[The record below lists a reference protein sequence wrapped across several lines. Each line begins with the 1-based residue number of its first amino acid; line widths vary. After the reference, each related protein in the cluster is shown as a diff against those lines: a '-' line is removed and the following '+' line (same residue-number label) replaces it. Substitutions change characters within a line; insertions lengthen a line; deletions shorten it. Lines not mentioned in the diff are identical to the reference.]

1 VNDHSGMRL
10 EPIGVIR
17 TDRVDPADTPVQASA
32 NLGEQGIAVVE
43 DRYVDALDG
52 LDQFS
57 HAWLLT
63 WLGPPDH
70 TAADVALRQRPFLRP
85 NGPPMGIFAM
95 RGPRRPNP
103 IGLSLVEIIAV
114 EGPALRFRGVDM
126 VDGTPLLDI
135 KPYFTDADQPRS
147 AIKCGWFD
155 EIAIPDAATPSSV
168 RGDAGPSGAAEAG
181 ER

>member
-1 VNDHSGMRL
+1 MQL
-10 EPIGVIR
+10 EAIGIIR
-17 TDRVDPADTPVQASA
+17 TGRVDPAETPVQASA
-32 NLGEQGIAVVE
+32 NLGEQGVAQVD
-43 DRYVDALDG
+43 DRYLDALGG
-52 LDQFS
+52 LAQFS

-63 WLGPPDH
+63 WLGGADH

-103 IGLSLVEIIAV
+103 IGLSLVEIVAV

-135 KPYFTDADQPRS
+135 KPYFTDADQPTS
-147 AIKCGWFD
+147 AVVCGWFD
-155 EIAIPDAATPSSV
+155 EIVIPDAATPSSL
-168 RGDAGPSGAAEAG
+168 RGDGQATF
-181 ER
+181 